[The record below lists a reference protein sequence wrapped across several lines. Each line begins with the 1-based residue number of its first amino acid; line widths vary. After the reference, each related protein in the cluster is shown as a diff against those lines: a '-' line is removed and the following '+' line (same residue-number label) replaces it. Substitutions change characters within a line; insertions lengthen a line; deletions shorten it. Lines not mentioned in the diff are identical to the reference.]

1 MATKPIPTNPVAD
14 LPTNWATG
22 QTVSPSGTD
31 VGLSAKHGY
40 NYLAA
45 KVNEALTDIGTLNEA
60 IEDVGDAVEDITLTS
75 LGGVA
80 KSGDTMSG
88 ALVAG
93 GSQAAGTAQ
102 VRNIVLSD
110 QDISNPS
117 SYPDGTLY
125 FVYES

>member
-1 MATKPIPTNPVAD
+1 MATKPIPTNPSAD
-14 LPTNWATG
+14 LPENWTTG

-31 VGLSAKHGY
+31 VGLTSKHGY
-40 NYLAA
+40 NYLAS

-80 KSGDTMSG
+80 KNGDTMTG

-93 GSQAAGTAQ
+93 GSQVAGTAQ

-110 QDISNPS
+110 QDISDPS
-117 SYPDGTLY
+117 DYSDGTLY
-125 FVYES
+125 FIYES